1 MVERIPM
8 SKNGHLKLKEELNN
22 LERVERHDVVKAI
35 AVAREHGDLKE
46 NAEYHAAK
54 ERQGLIEGRIMELKD
69 KLGGFGVRWGINRM
83 HYAVPA
89 GLYAVGEPDSDS
101 QVLVTSNY
109 KLSFDLLRRELSG
122 RNLWLL
128 VLETFGI
135 NVWCA
140 AGKRTFGTSELISR
154 IQKVQLDKAVQ
165 HRKIILPQL
174 GATGVAAHIVRKET
188 GFRVRYGPV
197 RAADLPQYLD
207 NDMKASDEARRIRF
221 NLWDR
226 LVLIPVELVNA
237 WKVSLF
243 ILVLIFFL
251 SGFSGNG
258 FSFTG
263 ALSRGLV
270 PGLAYLGALLM
281 GAVVTPVLLPW
292 VPGRAFSLKGA
303 QVGLLWAL
311 LIGLTL
317 GSRWRGPSLAALLLI
332 VPAVTAYFAMNFT
345 GCSTFTSLSG
355 VQKEMR
361 IAVPVIIFSVVAG
374 GIALFVGS
382 IL

>member
-1 MVERIPM
+1 MDEKATWFQGWM
-8 SKNGHLKLKEELNN
+8 QT
-22 LERVERHDVVKAI
+22 VVGK
-35 AVAREHGDLKE
+35 VARIST
-46 NAEYHAAK
+46 
-54 ERQGLIEGRIMELKD
+54 QMELKD

-83 HYAVPA
+83 HYAVPT

-109 KLSFDLLRRELSG
+109 KLSFDLLRCELSG

-361 IAVPVIIFSVVAG
+361 IAVPVIILSVVAG